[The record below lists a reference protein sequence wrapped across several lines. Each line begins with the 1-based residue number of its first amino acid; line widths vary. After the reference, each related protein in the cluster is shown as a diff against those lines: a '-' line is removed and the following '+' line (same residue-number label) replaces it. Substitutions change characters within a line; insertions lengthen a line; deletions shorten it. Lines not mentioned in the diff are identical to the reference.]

1 MLLIYLKQIFFLLK
15 VFLVRVCRVLN
26 SETCVSYKHFVV
38 VVAGVS
44 MSVVPVVTSVGHQ

>member
-38 VVAGVS
+38 VAGVS